1 MTLADIVEQIGSSYG
16 DIRALA
22 RASEVSP
29 KEVAAALAK
38 AKPDTAEFVVLS
50 LLAEFNPYGI
60 EKVEEAPAV
69 TE

>member
-38 AKPDTAEFVVLS
+38 AKPGTVDHVVLS
-50 LLAEFNPYGI
+50 LLAEYHPVVDS
-60 EKVEEAPAV
+60 KPAPKEE
-69 TE
+69 

>member
-1 MTLADIVEQIGSSYG
+1 MSLADTVAEIAASYG

-22 RASEVSP
+22 MSASVSA

-50 LLAEFNPYGI
+50 LLAEFNPVI
-60 EKVEEAPAV
+60 EKPAK
-69 TE
+69 E